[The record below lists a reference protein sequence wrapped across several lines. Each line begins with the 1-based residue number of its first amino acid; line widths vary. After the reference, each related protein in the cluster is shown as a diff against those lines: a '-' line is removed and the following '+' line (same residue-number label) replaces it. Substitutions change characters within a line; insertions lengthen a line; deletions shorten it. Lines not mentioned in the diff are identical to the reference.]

1 MSHRPP
7 TPEQQLRFLRQF
19 QRLLD
24 EGSFVATYK
33 FALLHAIA
41 DLCVAEGDD
50 SGAPLELSTEDIA
63 ERFVE
68 LYWPQSVPFLRGGD
82 GALLMQ
88 NTGNQAAVV
97 TAVRERHEGYG
108 GSLANLRRDPEEW
121 QRLLR
126 DVRQTVQRMPLWK
139 LQTLLD
145 HIDTRGCSAWA
156 DPADGG
162 PAG

>member
-1 MSHRPP
+1 MGDSREGSLLGTMSHRPP

-41 DLCVAEGDD
+41 DLCVAKGDD

-82 GALLMQ
+82 GARRADSL
-88 NTGNQAAVV
+88 
-97 TAVRERHEGYG
+97 
-108 GSLANLRRDPEEW
+108 GSPRRIFF
-121 QRLLR
+121 R
-126 DVRQTVQRMPLWK
+126 
-139 LQTLLD
+139 
-145 HIDTRGCSAWA
+145 
-156 DPADGG
+156 
-162 PAG
+162 